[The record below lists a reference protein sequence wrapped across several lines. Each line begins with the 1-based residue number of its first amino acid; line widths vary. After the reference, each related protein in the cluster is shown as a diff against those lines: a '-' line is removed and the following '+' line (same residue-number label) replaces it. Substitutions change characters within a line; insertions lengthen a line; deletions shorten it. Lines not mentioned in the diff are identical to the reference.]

1 MGDSILKWLRK
12 FYNKTIHSIAF
23 YPAIMGVGFLMLAI
37 LAMEL
42 DAKGMGEHL
51 NKQFKWLTL
60 KDAATA
66 RTIVATVAAGIISL
80 TVFSFSMVMI
90 VMNQAASQMSN
101 RMLDTIIGDRFQKAV
116 LGSYIGTIVYSLF
129 LLSNISEV
137 DKETTVPSL
146 SVYLLLA
153 LTVFNIFLFVY
164 FLHYITQSI
173 RYEQLIR
180 RIHNSSMATLRKYC
194 STKGN
199 SIHENISINGIE
211 VPARDSGYFQGF
223 SLKQL
228 LKHAIAHDVTIQFI
242 VSEGSYVLKDT
253 PFAVISKEVAQE
265 YMDQMYLEFDF
276 YYGQEID
283 NNPYYGFLHLMEV
296 GVKALSPGINDPGT
310 AVLSLNSLTDMLAYR
325 LKHRIPNVI
334 TDDKG
339 RPRIITKEISFQ
351 ELFTCSVLPIWDYG
365 KKDRL
370 VQNGVIHLLNQL
382 QTIDK
387 KSEHIN
393 LFTQFMKEVKVQ
405 QKELFAPS

>member
-1 MGDSILKWLRK
+1 
-12 FYNKTIHSIAF
+12 
-23 YPAIMGVGFLMLAI
+23 
-37 LAMEL
+37 
-42 DAKGMGEHL
+42 
-51 NKQFKWLTL
+51 
-60 KDAATA
+60 
-66 RTIVATVAAGIISL
+66 
-80 TVFSFSMVMI
+80 
-90 VMNQAASQMSN
+90 
-101 RMLDTIIGDRFQKAV
+101 
-116 LGSYIGTIVYSLF
+116 
-129 LLSNISEV
+129 
-137 DKETTVPSL
+137 
-146 SVYLLLA
+146 
-153 LTVFNIFLFVY
+153 
-164 FLHYITQSI
+164 
-173 RYEQLIR
+173 
-180 RIHNSSMATLRKYC
+180 
-194 STKGN
+194 
-199 SIHENISINGIE
+199 
-211 VPARDSGYFQGF
+211 
-223 SLKQL
+223 
-228 LKHAIAHDVTIQFI
+228 
-242 VSEGSYVLKDT
+242 
-253 PFAVISKEVAQE
+253 
-265 YMDQMYLEFDF
+265 MYLEFDF